1 MVTRRIGPPGAGIVG
16 AGMAKLTKRA
26 IDSFRY
32 RGGWD
37 VRWDDDIPGFG
48 VRLYPSGK
56 RSFVLSYRNARRKK
70 RLLVL
75 GRYGADLTLG
85 QARARVI
92 KERGRITEGADP
104 VAERKAARATALTPD
119 ATFREVLD
127 SFIDKYAKPR
137 QRTWKQTD
145 RTLRVNCAR
154 WLDKPLSTITETAA
168 YELLDGFIAQGQDA
182 KARVTL
188 AWLRTMFR
196 WAAKRKIVERPIMDQ
211 VEIQIERKVRKRA
224 YTSNEVKAVWK
235 AATSLDPIEAG
246 FVKLI
251 LLLGVRKSELAGM
264 RRSEFDDPAK
274 PTLWIV
280 PHERTKTRKSQ
291 KEERVYLVPLP
302 KLAQRIIKGL
312 PRLDSDLVFPGRG
325 STKPT
330 DAGKKALRKPLVP
343 GMALKAKVREN
354 SSVTDWTYHAC
365 RDTISTWLQDQGHSR
380 YERGLILNH
389 SEGGV
394 TADYSH
400 GYSVDLKRQLLEKW
414 ADHVAR
420 TVQPKGAVLLS

>member
-1 MVTRRIGPPGAGIVG
+1 
-16 AGMAKLTKRA
+16 MAKLTKRL
-26 IDSFRY
+26 IDSFRH

-56 RSFVLSYRNARRKK
+56 RSFVLSYRNAHRTK

-75 GRYGADLTLG
+75 GRYGADLTLD
-85 QARARVI
+85 QARTKAV

-104 VAERKAARATALTPD
+104 VADRKTARATVLTPD
-119 ATFREVLD
+119 GTFREVLD

-137 QRTWKQTD
+137 QRTWKETD
-145 RTLRVNCAR
+145 RTLRVNCAD
-154 WLDKPLSTITETAA
+154 WLDKPLSTITETNA
-168 YELLDGFIAQGQDA
+168 YELLDEFIAQGKDA

-188 AWLRTMFR
+188 AWLQTMFR
-196 WAAKRKIVERPIMDQ
+196 WAAKRKIIEHPVMDRVE
-211 VEIQIERKVRKRA
+211 VEIERKVRKRA
-224 YTSNEVKAVWK
+224 YTSNEVKAIWT
-235 AATSLDPIEAG
+235 AAMMLDPIEAG

-264 RRSEFDDPAK
+264 RRSEFDDRDK
-274 PTLWIV
+274 PTLWTV

-312 PRLDSDLVFPGRG
+312 PRLDNDLVFPGRE
-325 STKPT
+325 
-330 DAGKKALRKPLVP
+330 AGRKAPRKPLVP
-343 GMALKAKVREN
+343 GMSIKAKVREN
-354 SSVTDWTYHAC
+354 SGVADWTYHAC
-365 RDTISTWLQDQGHSR
+365 RDTIVTWLQDQGHSK
-380 YERGLILNH
+380 YERGLVLNH

-400 GYSVDLKRQLLEKW
+400 GYSVDLKRQLLDRW
-414 ADHVAR
+414 ADHFAQ
-420 TVQPKGAVLLS
+420 TIQPKGAVLLS

>member
-1 MVTRRIGPPGAGIVG
+1 MT
-16 AGMAKLTKRA
+16 KLTKRA

-37 VRWDDDIPGFG
+37 VRWDDEIPSFG

-56 RSFVLSYRNARRKK
+56 RSFVLSYRNARGKK

-75 GRYGADLTLG
+75 GRYGADLTLA
-85 QARARVI
+85 QARSKVV

-104 VAERKAARATALTPD
+104 VGERKAARATSLMPD

-137 QRTWKQTD
+137 QRTWKDTD
-145 RTLRVNCAR
+145 RTLRVNCAG
-154 WLDKPLSTITETAA
+154 WLDKPLSTITETDA

-196 WAAKRKIVERPIMDQ
+196 WAAKRKIVEHSIMYQ
-211 VEIQIERKVRKRA
+211 IEIEIERKVRKRA
-224 YTSNEVKAVWK
+224 YASNEVKAVWK
-235 AATSLDPIEAG
+235 AATKLDPIEAG
-246 FVKLI
+246 FVKLV

-264 RRSEFDDPAK
+264 RRSEFDDPDK
-274 PTLWIV
+274 PTLWTV

-302 KLAQRIIKGL
+302 KLAQRLIKGL
-312 PRLDSDLVFPGRG
+312 PRLDDDLVFPGRDSG
-325 STKPT
+325 
-330 DAGKKALRKPLVP
+330 KPLVP
-343 GMALKAKVREN
+343 ETALKAKVREK
-354 SSVTDWTYHAC
+354 SKVADWTYHAC
-365 RDTISTWLQDQGHSR
+365 RDTISTWLQDQGHSK
-380 YERGLILNH
+380 YERGLRLNH
-389 SEGGV
+389 AESGV

-400 GYSVDLKRQLLEKW
+400 GYPVELKRELLEKW
-414 ADHVAR
+414 ADHVAQE
-420 TVQPKGAVLLS
+420 VQPKGAVLLS

>member
-1 MVTRRIGPPGAGIVG
+1 
-16 AGMAKLTKRA
+16 MAKLTKRL

-56 RSFVLSYRNARRKK
+56 RSFVLSYRNAHRKK

-85 QARARVI
+85 QARARII

-104 VAERKAARATALTPD
+104 AAERKSARATAPTPD

-127 SFIDKYAKPR
+127 SFTDKYAKPR

-145 RTLRVNCAR
+145 RTLRVNCAD
-154 WLDKPLSTITETAA
+154 WLDKPLSTITDADA
-168 YELLDGFIAQGQDA
+168 YDLLDGFIAEGRGA
-182 KARVTL
+182 KARLTL

-196 WAAKRKIVERPIMDQ
+196 WAAKRRIVDHSVMERVEIEVER
-211 VEIQIERKVRKRA
+211 RVRKRA
-224 YTSNEVKAVWK
+224 YTSDEIKAVWQ
-235 AATSLDPIEAG
+235 AAIKLDPIEAG
-246 FVKLI
+246 FVKLVI
-251 LLLGVRKSELAGM
+251 LLGVRKSELAGM
-264 RRSEFDDPAK
+264 RRSEFHDPDK
-274 PTLWIV
+274 PALWTV

-302 KLAQRIIKGL
+302 KLAQRIIKAL
-312 PRLDSDLVFPGRG
+312 PRLDDDLVFPGRE
-325 STKPT
+325 
-330 DAGKKALRKPLVP
+330 AAKPLVP
-343 GMALKAKVREN
+343 GTALKAKVCEN
-354 SSVTDWTYHAC
+354 SGVADWTYHAC
-365 RDTISTWLQDQGHSR
+365 RDTISTWLQDQGHSK
-380 YERGLILNH
+380 YERGLIFNH
-389 SEGGV
+389 AESGV

-400 GYSVDLKRQLLEKW
+400 GYSVDLKRQLLDKW

>member
-1 MVTRRIGPPGAGIVG
+1 MN
-16 AGMAKLTKRA
+16 LTSRA
-26 IDSFRY
+26 INSFEY
-32 RGGWD
+32 QGGWD

-56 RSFVLSYRNARRKK
+56 RSFVLSYRNARGRK

-104 VAERKAARATALTPD
+104 VGERKAARATALAPG

-127 SFIDKYAKPR
+127 SFTDKYAKPR

-145 RTLRVNCAR
+145 RTLRVNCAG
-154 WLDKPLSTITETAA
+154 WLDRPLSTITDTDA
-168 YELLDGFIAQGQDA
+168 YDLLDGFIAEGCGA

-196 WAAKRKIVERPIMDQ
+196 WAAKRKIVGHSVMEQ
-211 VEIQIERKVRKRA
+211 VEIEVERKVRKRA
-224 YTSNEVKAVWK
+224 YSPKEVKAVWK

-246 FVKLI
+246 FVKLV

-264 RRSEFDDPAK
+264 RRSEFDDPGK
-274 PTLWIV
+274 PTLWTV

-312 PRLDSDLVFPGRG
+312 PRLDSDLVFPGRE
-325 STKPT
+325 
-330 DAGKKALRKPLVP
+330 AAKPLVP
-343 GMALKAKVREN
+343 GTALKAKVRKN
-354 SSVTDWTYHAC
+354 SCVADWTYHAC
-365 RDTISTWLQDQGHSR
+365 RDTISTWLQDQGYSK
-380 YERGLILNH
+380 YERSLVLNH
-389 SEGGV
+389 AESGV

-400 GYSVDLKRQLLEKW
+400 GYSVDLKRRLLEKW

>member
-1 MVTRRIGPPGAGIVG
+1 
-16 AGMAKLTKRA
+16 MAKLTKRL

-56 RSFVLSYRNARRKK
+56 RSFVLSYRNAHRKK

-104 VAERKAARATALTPD
+104 AAARKAARATAFTPD
-119 ATFREVLD
+119 ATFREVLN
-127 SFIDKYAKPR
+127 SFTDKYAKPR

-145 RTLRVNCAR
+145 RTLRVNCAD
-154 WLDKPLSTITETAA
+154 WLDKPLSTITDAEA
-168 YELLDGFIAQGQDA
+168 YDLLDGFIAEGRGA
-182 KARVTL
+182 KARLTL

-196 WAAKRKIVERPIMDQ
+196 WAAKRRIVDHSVMERVEIEVER
-211 VEIQIERKVRKRA
+211 RVRKRA
-224 YTSNEVKAVWK
+224 YASDEIKAVWQ
-235 AATSLDPIEAG
+235 AAIKLDPIEAG
-246 FVKLI
+246 FVKLVI
-251 LLLGVRKSELAGM
+251 LLGVRKSELAGM
-264 RRSEFDDPAK
+264 RRSEFDDPDK
-274 PTLWIV
+274 PALWTV

-302 KLAQRIIKGL
+302 KLAQRIIRAL
-312 PRLDSDLVFPGRG
+312 PRLDDDLVFPGRE
-325 STKPT
+325 
-330 DAGKKALRKPLVP
+330 AAKPLVP
-343 GMALKAKVREN
+343 GTALKAKVCEN
-354 SSVTDWTYHAC
+354 SGVADWTYHAC
-365 RDTISTWLQDQGHSR
+365 RDTISTWLQDQGHSK

-389 SEGGV
+389 AESGV

-400 GYSVDLKRQLLEKW
+400 GYSVDLKRQLLDRW